1 MWSVSSIS
9 FLNFFP
15 HLIHSTLYFL
25 RKKLNFNISTG
36 GINDY
41 YQLHIADLVIFFV
54 GFLAFDY
61 ELLGFRDPLIAI
73 THESEQYFE
82 VIPWIIF
89 GVLSF
94 DLYLKYIIVGR
105 NLKLLFKHHWLDIS
119 MAALIPIL
127 LPLKFIKV
135 TLKIFKAV
143 KATKFGYKVFQKIKK
158 VFIQLS
164 IFGKKIG

>member
-1 MWSVSSIS
+1 MNPSS
-9 FLNFFP
+9 
-15 HLIHSTLYFL
+15 ST
-25 RKKLNFNISTG
+25 S
-36 GINDY
+36 
-41 YQLHIADLVIFFV
+41 HIIMVCSKVVDITVLCLLVIFFV

-61 ELLGFRDPLIAI
+61 ELLGFHGPLVAI
-73 THESEQYFE
+73 PHGSEQYFE

-89 GVLSF
+89 GVLLF

-105 NLKLLFKHHWLDIS
+105 NLKLLFKQHWLDIS

>member
-1 MWSVSSIS
+1 M
-9 FLNFFP
+9 NP
-15 HLIHSTLYFL
+15 TTSTT
-25 RKKLNFNISTG
+25 S
-36 GINDY
+36 
-41 YQLHIADLVIFFV
+41 HIIAVCSKVADIVVLGLLVIFFV

-61 ELLGFRDPLIAI
+61 EFLGFHVPLISI
-73 THESEQYFE
+73 PHESEQYFE
-82 VIPWIIF
+82 TIPWIIF
-89 GVLSF
+89 GVLVF

-143 KATKFGYKVFQKIKK
+143 KVTKFGYKVLHKFKK
-158 VFIQLS
+158 VFTQLS
-164 IFGKKIG
+164 VFGKK

>member
-1 MWSVSSIS
+1 MNPTSSTASHIIAVCS
-9 FLNFFP
+9 
-15 HLIHSTLYFL
+15 
-25 RKKLNFNISTG
+25 K
-36 GINDY
+36 
-41 YQLHIADLVIFFV
+41 IADIVVLCLLIIFFV
-54 GFLAFDY
+54 GFIAFDY
-61 ELLGFRDPLIAI
+61 ELLGFHNPLITI
-73 THESEQYFE
+73 PYESEQYFE

-89 GVLSF
+89 GVLLF

-127 LPLKFIKV
+127 LPLKFIKI

-143 KATKFGYKVFQKIKK
+143 KATKFGYKILQKIKK
-158 VFIQLS
+158 VFTLLS

>member
-1 MWSVSSIS
+1 MNATSSTVSQI
-9 FLNFFP
+9 
-15 HLIHSTLYFL
+15 ITLCS
-25 RKKLNFNISTG
+25 K
-36 GINDY
+36 
-41 YQLHIADLVIFFV
+41 IADIVVLCLLVIFFV

-61 ELLGFRDPLIAI
+61 ELLGSHVPLISI
-73 THESEQYFE
+73 PHESEQYFE
-82 VIPWIIF
+82 TIPWIIF
-89 GVLSF
+89 GVLVF

-143 KATKFGYKVFQKIKK
+143 KVTKFGYKVLHKFKK
-158 VFIQLS
+158 VFTQIS
-164 IFGKKIG
+164 VFGKK

>member
-1 MWSVSSIS
+1 M
-9 FLNFFP
+9 N
-15 HLIHSTLYFL
+15 HEST
-25 RKKLNFNISTG
+25 
-36 GINDY
+36 
-41 YQLHIADLVIFFV
+41 IASHTIRVCSKVADIVVLCLLVIFFV

-61 ELLGFRDPLIAI
+61 ELLGFHDPLISI
-73 THESEQYFE
+73 SHESEQYFE
-82 VIPWIIF
+82 VIPWMIF
-89 GVLSF
+89 GVLVF

-105 NLKLLFKHHWLDIS
+105 NLKLLFKHHWVDIF

-143 KATKFGYKVFQKIKK
+143 KATKFGYKVLQKFKK
-158 VFIQLS
+158 VFTQLS

>member
-1 MWSVSSIS
+1 MNHTSSTTS
-9 FLNFFP
+9 
-15 HLIHSTLYFL
+15 HLTIVCS
-25 RKKLNFNISTG
+25 K
-36 GINDY
+36 
-41 YQLHIADLVIFFV
+41 IADIVVLGLLVIFFV

-61 ELLGFRDPLIAI
+61 ELLGFHDSFLRIPL
-73 THESEQYFE
+73 EGKQYFE
-82 VIPWIIF
+82 LIPWIIF
-89 GVLSF
+89 GVLLF

-105 NLKLLFKHHWLDIS
+105 NLKLLFKHHWVDIS

-158 VFIQLS
+158 VFTQLS
-164 IFGKKIG
+164 VFGKKIG